1 MMRLSRSCPSAR
13 ARSEVSGVSS
23 PTRASDSDARI
34 CMAGPAC
41 IHGQRYF
48 RRTPCATSSPARACE
63 LLLPTHRYN
72 LPAATHRRRF
82 SAGRFSV
89 PRVHRRAARRCRVAG
104 LGADARPCSLASAV
118 GECHSAGVGRVT
130 HEDGK
135 HACSQPATRVPAAVW
150 ARAYHD
156 RGLRKEDDLR
166 SVAGDL
172 IVNPLRAGLVERVGD
187 SPFWDAIWLAEER
200 ASARW
205 SITEKVR

>member
-1 MMRLSRSCPSAR
+1 M
-13 ARSEVSGVSS
+13 
-23 PTRASDSDARI
+23 
-34 CMAGPAC
+34 
-41 IHGQRYF
+41 
-48 RRTPCATSSPARACE
+48 
-63 LLLPTHRYN
+63 
-72 LPAATHRRRF
+72 
-82 SAGRFSV
+82 
-89 PRVHRRAARRCRVAG
+89 
-104 LGADARPCSLASAV
+104 
-118 GECHSAGVGRVT
+118 
-130 HEDGK
+130 
-135 HACSQPATRVPAAVW
+135 PAAVW

>member
-1 MMRLSRSCPSAR
+1 MPHRAQ

-23 PTRASDSDARI
+23 PTRASDSDASI

-41 IHGQRYF
+41 IHGQLYF

-63 LLLPTHRYN
+63 LLLPTHRYK

-89 PRVHRRAARRCRVAG
+89 PRFHRRAARRCRVAG
-104 LGADARPCSLASAV
+104 LGADAGPCSLAGAV
-118 GECHSAGVGRVT
+118 GECHSAGAGRVL

-135 HACSQPATRVPAAVW
+135 HACSQPATLGACRSLGA
-150 ARAYHD
+150 
-156 RGLRKEDDLR
+156 GLPRPRLAQGDDLR

-172 IVNPLRAGLVERVGD
+172 IANPLRAGLVERVGD
-187 SPFWDAIWLAEER
+187 SPFWDVIWLA
-200 ASARW
+200 
-205 SITEKVR
+205 